1 MKKNNTYHWK
11 KALLPLGLVAPL
23 LSCSE
28 TKEQKHTNFIVIFMD
43 DMGYGDL
50 GVTGAIGYETP
61 NLDKMAGE
69 GMRFTRFYAA
79 QAVSGASRAGL
90 LTGCYPNRI
99 SMAGAPDHRAVTGIH
114 EDEETIAEVLKK
126 KGYQCAAYGKWHLGH
141 LKPFLPIHHG
151 FDEYF
156 GIPYSNDMWP
166 NHPTGTYPPLPLIE
180 GDEVIETDPDQTH
193 FTTEFTERAIQ
204 FIDKNRENPFF
215 IYLAHPMPH
224 VPLFVSD
231 KFKDK
236 SKQGLYGDMIME
248 IDWSVGEILRKLKET
263 GLDKNTLVVVTSDNG
278 PWLNYGNHAGSTGGL
293 REGKGVSFEGGQ
305 RVPCIMQWK
314 GRIPE
319 GTVCHKLS
327 STIDL
332 LPTFASIAG
341 APLPD
346 HKIDGV
352 DIMPLLANEKE
363 ANPRESFY
371 YYYRRNSLEAVT
383 DGSYKLVFPHPH
395 RTYEEAVPGRD
406 GLPGWVNENYE
417 LQDTLLFDLR
427 RDPGERY
434 NILGEHPDILAK
446 LERFAEEARRD
457 LGDDLAAREGANVR
471 PIGRLKE

>member
-1 MKKNNTYHWK
+1 M
-11 KALLPLGLVAPL
+11 APPP
-23 LSCSE
+23 
-28 TKEQKHTNFIVIFMD
+28 D
-43 DMGYGDL
+43 RDL
-50 GVTGAIGYETP
+50 
-61 NLDKMAGE
+61 
-69 GMRFTRFYAA
+69 F
-79 QAVSGASRAGL
+79 
-90 LTGCYPNRI
+90 
-99 SMAGAPDHRAVTGIH
+99 
-114 EDEETIAEVLKK
+114 
-126 KGYQCAAYGKWHLGH
+126 
-141 LKPFLPIHHG
+141 
-151 FDEYF
+151 
-156 GIPYSNDMWP
+156 
-166 NHPTGTYPPLPLIE
+166 PPLPLIE
-180 GDEVIETDPDQTH
+180 GDEVIETDPDQTR
-193 FTTEFTERAIQ
+193 FTTEFTERAIR

-215 IYLAHPMPH
+215 VYLAHPMPH

-231 KFKDK
+231 KFKGK
-236 SKQGLYGDMIME
+236 SEQGLYGDVIME

-371 YYYRRNSLEAVT
+371 YYYRRNSFEAVT